1 MIVAVRANQPSFTEV
16 RFGPGFNV
24 VMADRT
30 KESRERDSR
39 NGLGKTTLI
48 EIIHFCLG
56 SNLRKGQGLRSSNL
70 SGWSFTLD
78 LYVDGRELSVTRSVD
93 RPSRIW
99 LEGDVKSHLMSEP
112 RRGVPMS
119 VTRGNV
125 SRSLVEHVMT
135 PGLDLE
141 STGEPRRGVSASDW
155 VLMLGEWLF
164 GLTVEDEKIKYRP
177 TFRSLFS
184 YLARREREG
193 FISPFSHHLREGPWA
208 RQVNNAFLL
217 GLAWEHASQFQE
229 LKNEERTL
237 NSLRTA
243 AREGLLKGM
252 VGTLGVLEAERA
264 RLALE
269 WNRQEKSLKDF
280 RVHPEYSEIERE
292 ANELTSS
299 IQELTNANYTDARR
313 LRLYQD
319 SLEEEDGPDA
329 EDVVSI
335 YNEAGIIM
343 PNLVERKLS
352 EVEQFH
358 RQLLTNRRDYLQ
370 SEIQRIEH
378 VRIRRTN
385 TIQEYSDRRAEL
397 LEILRAYGAL
407 EEYTRLQGLLVGT
420 WSELKDVETRIANLK
435 RFEEGKSEVR
445 VRRERL
451 LQAARREFEER
462 RQARQLA
469 INLFNS
475 NSQALYEAPGNLVV
489 EIDDTGFKFDVE
501 IMRAGSQGIENM
513 QIFCYDLVLV
523 QLWTTKRPGCGIL
536 IHDSTI
542 FDGVDE
548 RQRAKALELAAEE
561 AEARGFQYV
570 CALNSDMVP
579 TSDFSR
585 GFDLD
590 QFVRLRLT
598 DESESGGLLG
608 IRY

>member
-1 MIVAVRANQPSFTEV
+1 M
-16 RFGPGFNV
+16 
-24 VMADRT
+24 
-30 KESRERDSR
+30 
-39 NGLGKTTLI
+39 
-48 EIIHFCLG
+48 
-56 SNLRKGQGLRSSNL
+56 
-70 SGWSFTLD
+70 
-78 LYVDGRELSVTRSVD
+78 
-93 RPSRIW
+93 
-99 LEGDVKSHLMSEP
+99 
-112 RRGVPMS
+112 
-119 VTRGNV
+119 
-125 SRSLVEHVMT
+125 
-135 PGLDLE
+135 
-141 STGEPRRGVSASDW
+141 
-155 VLMLGEWLF
+155 
-164 GLTVEDEKIKYRP
+164 
-177 TFRSLFS
+177 
-184 YLARREREG
+184 
-193 FISPFSHHLREGPWA
+193 
-208 RQVNNAFLL
+208 
-217 GLAWEHASQFQE
+217 
-229 LKNEERTL
+229 
-237 NSLRTA
+237 
-243 AREGLLKGM
+243 
-252 VGTLGVLEAERA
+252 
-264 RLALE
+264 
-269 WNRQEKSLKDF
+269 
-280 RVHPEYSEIERE
+280 
-292 ANELTSS
+292 
-299 IQELTNANYTDARR
+299 
-313 LRLYQD
+313 
-319 SLEEEDGPDA
+319 
-329 EDVVSI
+329 
-335 YNEAGIIM
+335 
-343 PNLVERKLS
+343 
-352 EVEQFH
+352 
-358 RQLLTNRRDYLQ
+358 
-370 SEIQRIEH
+370 
-378 VRIRRTN
+378 
-385 TIQEYSDRRAEL
+385 

-420 WSELKDVETRIANLK
+420 WSELKDVENRIANLK